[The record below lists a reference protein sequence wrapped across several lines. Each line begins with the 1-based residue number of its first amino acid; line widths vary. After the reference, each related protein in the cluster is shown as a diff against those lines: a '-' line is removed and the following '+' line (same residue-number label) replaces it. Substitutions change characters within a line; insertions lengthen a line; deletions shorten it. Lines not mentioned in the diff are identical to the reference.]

1 MKGRT
6 FPSQNQAHM
15 IYKDF
20 EEELNILLFGINVL
34 DIFQLSDV
42 YQIKMYARSE
52 LESLR
57 FSLVVQ
63 NTCAAKCNFVAE

>member
-1 MKGRT
+1 MKGRN

-20 EEELNILLFGINVL
+20 EEELNILCFGIDVL

-42 YQIKMYARSE
+42 YQMKMYVRSE

-57 FSLVVQ
+57 FHSYKTPVQ
-63 NTCAAKCNFVAE
+63 QNVIL